1 MVSEQHPEVASPAQG
16 DVEAFKPEPMRTINV
31 LSIGAA
37 IIGIASIFFAW
48 GTETSTPGHDG
59 SSITL
64 WNMMFVDPVLLYQ
77 WLLGAMFIISTIAVL
92 YSPVAGFAQAFWLI
106 LWASHFLEFGA
117 DHGGTNI
124 LIVLYYSLSWGYW
137 LATASAAIAIFGIV
151 HPMGPGLNP
160 KTRALRSRLLTICS
174 MNSRIGNDKM
184 IEDATRVLSSP

>member
-1 MVSEQHPEVASPAQG
+1 
-16 DVEAFKPEPMRTINV
+16 MRTINV

-48 GTETSTPGHDG
+48 GTETATPGYPG

-64 WNMMFVDPVLLYQ
+64 WNMMFGDPVLLYQ

-92 YSPVAGFAQAFWLI
+92 YSPVAGFAQVFWLT

-117 DHGGTNI
+117 EHGGPVF
-124 LIVLYYSLSWGYW
+124 LVVHYYSLGWGFW

-160 KTRALRSRLLTICS
+160 KTRTLRSRLLTICS
-174 MNSRIGNDKM
+174 MNSRIGNGRM
-184 IEDATRVLSSP
+184 TEDAARVFSSS

>member
-48 GTETSTPGHDG
+48 GTETATPGYPG

-92 YSPVAGFAQAFWLI
+92 YSPVAGFAQVFWLT
-106 LWASHFLEFGA
+106 LWANHFLEFGA
-117 DHGGTNI
+117 DHGGH
-124 LIVLYYSLSWGYW
+124 LIGIVFYYSLSWGFW

-151 HPMGPGLNP
+151 HPIGPGLNS
-160 KTRALRSRLLTICS
+160 KTRTLRSRLLTICS
-174 MNSRIGNDKM
+174 MNSQLRNDKM